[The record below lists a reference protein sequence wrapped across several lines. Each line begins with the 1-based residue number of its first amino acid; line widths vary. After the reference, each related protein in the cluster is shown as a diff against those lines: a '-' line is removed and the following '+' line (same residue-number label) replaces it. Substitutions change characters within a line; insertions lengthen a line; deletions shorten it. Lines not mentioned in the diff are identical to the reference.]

1 MRYALVRCKL
11 LIEGNMFDQVG
22 VVSALLLAAFLLLS
36 AFFSG
41 SEAALLSV
49 QRVRLAHLINQKI
62 AGASRVAKLIEHP
75 EKLLPPILLGNNFV
89 NTGAAAIAT
98 SIAITLI
105 EDEGLAV
112 IVATV
117 SVTIFLLI
125 IGETVPKTV
134 ATKHPERFS
143 IYVAAPIQ
151 ALAWVLRP
159 ISYFLQVIS
168 SATASLFGGGSSV
181 GDITEDEIKAMV
193 QVGSESGA
201 VDQGEADIIR
211 RVLEFGDRKV
221 NELMTPRPE
230 IVTVVE
236 GASVQQFL
244 GIYNENY
251 HTRFPVIRD
260 NLDDVIGF
268 IAVKDVMRQL
278 SKGNDYDALIT
289 SSVRKVRFVPETK
302 RVQELFDE
310 MRSSGDQMV
319 MIVDEF
325 GGIAGLVTLKRLIE
339 GMVGRVGDK
348 EEGQISTEINPLD
361 ENTVELDAGL
371 SISEANERLG
381 LNLPFGEYETVAGF
395 LLEQLGRIPTQDV
408 VVVHQNFRCA
418 IVEMKGS
425 RISRV
430 RFTRVVS
437 EE

>member
-1 MRYALVRCKL
+1 
-11 LIEGNMFDQVG
+11 MFDQVG

-49 QRVRLAHLINQKI
+49 QRIRLAHLINLKI
-62 AGASRVAKLIEHP
+62 SGASRVAKLIEHP
-75 EKLLPPILLGNNFV
+75 EKLLPPILLGNNLV

-105 EDEGLAV
+105 EDESLAV
-112 IVATV
+112 LVATA
-117 SVTIFLLI
+117 SVTIALLV
-125 IGETVPKTV
+125 IGETVPKTI
-134 ATKHPERFS
+134 ATKHPEKFS
-143 IYVAAPIQ
+143 ILVAAPIQ
-151 ALAWVLRP
+151 VLAWILRP
-159 ISYFLQVIS
+159 ISYVLQVIS
-168 SATASLFGGGSSV
+168 MATASLFGGRSSV
-181 GDITEDEIKAMV
+181 GEITEEEIKAIV
-193 QVGSESGA
+193 QVGSERGA
-201 VDQGEADIIR
+201 VEQGEADIIR

-230 IVTVVE
+230 IITVVE
-236 GASVQQFL
+236 GTSVADFFK
-244 GIYNENY
+244 IYNENY
-251 HTRFPVIRD
+251 HTRFPVIRN
-260 NLDDVIGF
+260 NLDDVTGF

-278 SKGNDYDALIT
+278 SKGSTYDSSIT
-289 SSVRKVRFVPETK
+289 SAIRSVRFVPETK
-302 RVQELFDE
+302 KVQELFDE

-319 MIVDEF
+319 MVVDEF

-348 EEGQISTEINPLD
+348 EENDQSVEITPLD

-381 LNLPFGEYETVAGF
+381 LDLPFGEYETVAGF
-395 LLEQLGRIPTQDV
+395 LLEQLGRIPTRDV

-418 IVEMKGS
+418 VVEMKGA

-437 EE
+437 GE

>member
-1 MRYALVRCKL
+1 
-11 LIEGNMFDQVG
+11 MFDEIG
-22 VVSALLLAAFLLLS
+22 VVSAFLLAAFLLLS

-49 QRVRLAHLINQKI
+49 QRVRLAHLINLKI
-62 AGASRVAKLIEHP
+62 PGATRVARLIEHP
-75 EKLLPPILLGNNFV
+75 EKLLPPILLGNNLV

-105 EDEGLAV
+105 EDESMAV
-112 IVATV
+112 LIATA
-117 SVTIFLLI
+117 SVTIALLI
-125 IGETVPKTV
+125 FGETVPKTI

-143 IYVAAPIQ
+143 IIVAAPVQ
-151 ALAWVLRP
+151 ALAYVLRP
-159 ISYFLQVIS
+159 ISYLLQLIS
-168 SATASLFGGGSSV
+168 TATASIFGSNSSV
-181 GDITEDEIKAMV
+181 GEITEEEIKAIV
-193 QVGSESGA
+193 QVGSDRGA
-201 VDQGEADIIR
+201 VEQGEADIIR

-230 IVTVVE
+230 IITVLEGTTVTD
-236 GASVQQFL
+236 FFK
-244 GIYNENY
+244 IYNDNY

-278 SKGNDYDALIT
+278 SKGTSYDSSTT
-289 SSVRKVRFVPETK
+289 SSVRSVRFVPETK

-310 MRSSGDQMV
+310 MRASGDQMV
-319 MIVDEF
+319 MVVDEF
-325 GGIAGLVTLKRLIE
+325 GGIAGLVTLKRLVE

-348 EEGQISTEINPLD
+348 EENQADTAINPLD

-381 LNLPFGEYETVAGF
+381 LGLPAGEYETVAGF
-395 LLEQLGRIPTQDV
+395 LLEQLGRIPTLDV
-408 VVVHQNFRCA
+408 VVVHKNFRCA
-418 IVEMKGS
+418 IVEMKGA

-430 RFTRVVS
+430 RLTRVVS
-437 EE
+437 ENG

>member
-1 MRYALVRCKL
+1 
-11 LIEGNMFDQVG
+11 MFDEIG
-22 VVSALLLAAFLLLS
+22 VVSAFLLAAFLLLS

-49 QRVRLAHLINQKI
+49 QRVRLAHLINLKI
-62 AGASRVAKLIEHP
+62 PGATRVARLIEHP
-75 EKLLPPILLGNNFV
+75 EKLLPPILLGNNLV

-105 EDEGLAV
+105 EDESMAV
-112 IVATV
+112 LIATA
-117 SVTIFLLI
+117 SVTIALLI
-125 IGETVPKTV
+125 FGETVPKTI

-143 IYVAAPIQ
+143 IIVAAPVQ
-151 ALAWVLRP
+151 ALAYVLRP
-159 ISYFLQVIS
+159 ISYLLQLIS
-168 SATASLFGGGSSV
+168 TATASIFGSNSSV
-181 GDITEDEIKAMV
+181 AIV
-193 QVGSESGA
+193 QVGSDRGA
-201 VDQGEADIIR
+201 VEQGEADIIR

-230 IVTVVE
+230 IITVLEGTTVTD
-236 GASVQQFL
+236 FFK
-244 GIYNENY
+244 IYNDNY

-278 SKGNDYDALIT
+278 SKGTSYDSSTT
-289 SSVRKVRFVPETK
+289 SSVRSVRFVPETK

-310 MRSSGDQMV
+310 MRASGDQMV
-319 MIVDEF
+319 MVVDEF
-325 GGIAGLVTLKRLIE
+325 GGIAGLVTLKRLVE

-348 EEGQISTEINPLD
+348 EENQADTAINPLD

-381 LNLPFGEYETVAGF
+381 LGLPAGEYETVAGF
-395 LLEQLGRIPTQDV
+395 LLEQLGRIPTLDV
-408 VVVHQNFRCA
+408 VVVHKNFRCA
-418 IVEMKGS
+418 IVEMKGA

-430 RFTRVVS
+430 RLTRVVS
-437 EE
+437 ENG